1 MRNDKE
7 KLNNSNFIDA
17 CHNAV
22 NGLIYATTTQ
32 SNVKKQLI
40 IGVCVLIL
48 SLFYKLET
56 TQFLCLTFAIF
67 LVIFAEMINT
77 AIETVVD
84 LYTDKYH
91 PKAKIAKD
99 VGAGAVLL
107 MSINSVI
114 VAYFIFL
121 NETTIGELSESIFQ
135 SVVNSPKHLVFVSI
149 ILTIV
154 LVLFFKAIGSQYNK
168 KIPTKRFIP
177 SGQTALAFALLTA
190 IWLNS
195 RNIIIFA
202 LALMLSLLVFE
213 NRLESKTH
221 SLAETI
227 FGTFMGVLIV
237 LLVYGIALTGTSGIL
252 TI

>member
-1 MRNDKE
+1 MKKNNE
-7 KLNNSNFIDA
+7 KINNSNFIDA

-32 SNVKKQLI
+32 SNIKKQLF
-40 IGVCVLIL
+40 IGVCVLVL

-67 LVIFAEMINT
+67 LVIFAEMVNT

-121 NETTIGELSESIFQ
+121 NETSIGELSESIFK
-135 SVVNSPKHLVFVSI
+135 SVVNSPKHIVFVSI
-149 ILTIV
+149 ILTVV
-154 LVLFFKAIGSQYNK
+154 LTLVFKALGSSYRK
-168 KIPTKRFIP
+168 KVPTKKFIP
-177 SGQTALAFALLTA
+177 SGQTAVAFAILTS

-195 RNIIIFA
+195 QNILIFA

-227 FGTFMGVLIV
+227 FGSFMGILVV
-237 LLVYGIALTGTSGIL
+237 LLIYGLAVMNIKGL
-252 TI
+252 

>member
-1 MRNDKE
+1 MKKNKE
-7 KLNNSNFIDA
+7 KLSNSNFIDA

-32 SNVKKQLI
+32 SNIKKQLVM
-40 IGVCVLIL
+40 GVGVLIL

-121 NETTIGELSESIFQ
+121 NETSIGKLNESIFN
-135 SVVNSPKHLVFVSI
+135 SVVSSPKHLVFVAI
-149 ILTIV
+149 ILTVIAV
-154 LVLFFKAIGSQYNK
+154 LVFKAFGSSYNK
-168 KIPTKRFIP
+168 KMPAKKFIP

-195 RNIIIFA
+195 KNVLVFA
-202 LALMLSLLVFE
+202 LALMLSLMVFE
-213 NRLESKTH
+213 NRLETKTH
-221 SLAETI
+221 SLAEII
-227 FGTFMGVLIV
+227 FGSFMGVLIV
-237 LLVYGIALTGTSGIL
+237 LLICGLTLI
-252 TI
+252 

>member
-1 MRNDKE
+1 MKNNKE
-7 KLNNSNFIDA
+7 KINNSNFIDA

-32 SNVKKQLI
+32 SNIKKQLF

-107 MSINSVI
+107 MAINSVI
-114 VAYFIFL
+114 VAYFIFIK
-121 NETTIGELSESIFQ
+121 ETSIGELSNSMFT
-135 SVVNSPKHLVFVSI
+135 SVVNSPKHLIFASLI
-149 ILTIV
+149 ITVV
-154 LVLFFKAIGSQYNK
+154 LVLLFKALGSQYNK
-168 KIPTKRFIP
+168 KTPKRVFVP
-177 SGQTALAFALLTA
+177 SGQASVAFAILTC

-195 RNIIIFA
+195 RSLIVFV
-202 LALMLSLLVFE
+202 LAAMLSLLVFE
-213 NRLESKTH
+213 NRIESKAH

-227 FGTFMGVLIV
+227 FGSFMGTLIV
-237 LLVYGIALTGTSGIL
+237 FLIYGLAIKYGGIQ
-252 TI
+252 

>member
-1 MRNDKE
+1 MKDNKE

-32 SNVKKQLI
+32 ANIKKQLV
-40 IGVCVLIL
+40 IGVAVLVL

-67 LVIFAEMINT
+67 LVLFAEMVNT

-99 VGAGAVLL
+99 VGAGSVLL
-107 MSINSVI
+107 MAVNSVI

-121 NETTIGELSESIFQ
+121 NDTPIGELSQSMFQ
-135 SVVNSPKHLVFVSI
+135 SVVNSPKHVVFVSI

-154 LVLFFKAIGSQYNK
+154 AVLLFKALGSQYNK
-168 KIPTKRFIP
+168 KTPKKCFVP
-177 SGQTALAFALLTA
+177 SGQTALAFAALTS

-195 RNIIIFA
+195 RNIIVFA
-202 LALMLSLLVFE
+202 LALILSLLVFE
-213 NRLESKTH
+213 NRLESKTR
-221 SLAETI
+221 SIAETI
-227 FGTFMGVLIV
+227 FGSFMGILIV
-237 LLVYGIALTGTSGIL
+237 FMVYGIVLMKTTGI
-252 TI
+252 